1 MKKEQGNLE
10 KTMTKVI
17 EVQKNNISFNDGQQ
31 SALIRV
37 TGLTKVFSGTV
48 AVKDVDIEVQSGQ
61 IVAVVG
67 ENGAGKTT
75 LKNLLCGILEPD
87 QGKIEFE
94 GKEISHFNAIEYGI
108 AAVHQEFSLFGS
120 LSVAENICIVD
131 LPRRSG
137 VLDWKE
143 IYKIAR
149 KYLEIIGAN
158 LDLDIPVEKLST
170 GEQQLVEIAKALR
183 QATKLL
189 ILDEPTASLTEPE
202 RDRLFNVI
210 RRLRQHGLGIIFI
223 SHFIDEVYVI
233 ADRAVVLRDGRYV
246 GGGSVENLPR
256 NKLEELI
263 VGRPFEERKIDI
275 GTKAEEVV
283 LKVEGL
289 TLSPYF
295 YNISFELKRG
305 EILGLSGLMGAG
317 RTELVEAIYG
327 LRPSKGKVWFY
338 GDLVKNC
345 RPSEIKNLGVAFVP
359 EDRRSDGLFSI
370 RSLKENLT
378 AAAISKLVRRII
390 PGFGFQGERQNA
402 LEIAKKFR
410 VIHSGI
416 DKAINCLSGGNQQKA
431 LLGRW
436 LAIKPYI
443 CILDEPTRGVDIGAK
458 EDIHALI
465 GQFARTG
472 TAILLVSSDL
482 PELILLS
489 HRIIVLRKGRMVNEF
504 KRGNFNPRVIIKH
517 AASAIE
523 EVESNAV

>member
-1 MKKEQGNLE
+1 AM
-10 KTMTKVI
+10 
-17 EVQKNNISFNDGQQ
+17 
-31 SALIRV
+31 
-37 TGLTKVFSGTV
+37 
-48 AVKDVDIEVQSGQ
+48 
-61 IVAVVG
+61 
-67 ENGAGKTT
+67 
-75 LKNLLCGILEPD
+75 
-87 QGKIEFE
+87 
-94 GKEISHFNAIEYGI
+94 EYGI

-120 LSVAENICIVD
+120 LSIAENICIVD
-131 LPRRSG
+131 LPRSSG
-137 VLDWKE
+137 VLDWQK
-143 IYKIAR
+143 IHKIAR

-189 ILDEPTASLTEPE
+189 ILDEPTTSLTKPE

-223 SHFIDEVYVI
+223 SHFIDEVYEI
-233 ADRAVVLRDGRYV
+233 ADRAVVLRDGRHV

-263 VGRPFEERKIDI
+263 VGRPFEERRIDI
-275 GTKAEEVV
+275 GTKVEEVV

-345 RPSEIKNLGVAFVP
+345 RTSEIRNLGVAFVP
-359 EDRRSDGLFSI
+359 EDRTRDGLFSI

-378 AAAISKLVRRII
+378 AA
-390 PGFGFQGERQNA
+390 
-402 LEIAKKFR
+402 
-410 VIHSGI
+410 
-416 DKAINCLSGGNQQKA
+416 
-431 LLGRW
+431 
-436 LAIKPYI
+436 
-443 CILDEPTRGVDIGAK
+443 
-458 EDIHALI
+458 
-465 GQFARTG
+465 
-472 TAILLVSSDL
+472 
-482 PELILLS
+482 
-489 HRIIVLRKGRMVNEF
+489 
-504 KRGNFNPRVIIKH
+504 
-517 AASAIE
+517 
-523 EVESNAV
+523 

>member
-10 KTMTKVI
+10 KAMIKVI
-17 EVQKNNISFNDGQQ
+17 EVQKNNISFVNGQQ
-31 SALIRV
+31 SALIKV
-37 TGLTKVFSGTV
+37 TGLTKVFSGTI

-131 LPRRSG
+131 LPHRSG

-143 IYKIAR
+143 IHKIAR

-233 ADRAVVLRDGRYV
+233 ADRAVVLRDGRHV

-263 VGRPFEERKIDI
+263 VG
-275 GTKAEEVV
+275 
-283 LKVEGL
+283 
-289 TLSPYF
+289 
-295 YNISFELKRG
+295 
-305 EILGLSGLMGAG
+305 
-317 RTELVEAIYG
+317 
-327 LRPSKGKVWFY
+327 
-338 GDLVKNC
+338 
-345 RPSEIKNLGVAFVP
+345 
-359 EDRRSDGLFSI
+359 
-370 RSLKENLT
+370 
-378 AAAISKLVRRII
+378 
-390 PGFGFQGERQNA
+390 
-402 LEIAKKFR
+402 
-410 VIHSGI
+410 
-416 DKAINCLSGGNQQKA
+416 
-431 LLGRW
+431 
-436 LAIKPYI
+436 
-443 CILDEPTRGVDIGAK
+443 
-458 EDIHALI
+458 
-465 GQFARTG
+465 
-472 TAILLVSSDL
+472 
-482 PELILLS
+482 
-489 HRIIVLRKGRMVNEF
+489 
-504 KRGNFNPRVIIKH
+504 
-517 AASAIE
+517 
-523 EVESNAV
+523 

>member
-1 MKKEQGNLE
+1 MNNV
-10 KTMTKVI
+10 T
-17 EVQKNNISFNDGQQ
+17 EVQKNNISLNDNQQ
-31 SALIRV
+31 PALIKV

-61 IVAVVG
+61 VVAVVG

-75 LKNLLCGILEPD
+75 LKNLLCGIFKPD
-87 QGKIEFE
+87 QGKIEFN
-94 GKEISHFNAIEYGI
+94 GKEISHFNAAEYGI
-108 AAVHQEFSLFGS
+108 AAVHQEFSLFES
-120 LSVAENICIVD
+120 LSVAENICIVN
-131 LPRRSG
+131 LPQRNRI
-137 VLDWKE
+137 LDWQ
-143 IYKIAR
+143 KIHNIAQ
-149 KYLEIIGAN
+149 KYLDMIGAD
-158 LDLDIPVEKLST
+158 LDLDIPIEKLST

-189 ILDEPTASLTEPE
+189 ILDEPTTSLTEPE
-202 RDRLFNVI
+202 RNKLFNVI

-223 SHFIDEVYVI
+223 SHFIDEVYEI
-233 ADRAVVLRDGRYV
+233 ADRAVVLRDGHHV
-246 GGGSVENLPR
+246 GGGLVKNLPR

-263 VGRPFEERKIDI
+263 VGRPFEERRIDI
-275 GTKAEEVV
+275 GTIDRKVV

-295 YNISFELKRG
+295 CNISFELKRG

-338 GDLVKNC
+338 KDLVKN
-345 RPSEIKNLGVAFVP
+345 RTPSAIRNLGVAFVP
-359 EDRRSDGLFSI
+359 EDRRRNGLFYI

-378 AAAISKLVRRII
+378 AAAVNKLVRRII
-390 PGFGFQGERQNA
+390 PGFGFRGERQKA
-402 LEIAKKFR
+402 IEIAKNFR

-416 DKAINCLSGGNQQKA
+416 DKAISYLSGGNQQKA

-436 LAIKPYI
+436 LTIKPYI
-443 CILDEPTRGVDIGAK
+443 CILDEPTRGVDIGTK

-465 GQFARTG
+465 GQLARSG

-489 HRIIVLRKGRMVNEF
+489 HRIIILRKGRAVKEF
-504 KRGNFNPRVIIKH
+504 ERGNFNPRVIIKH

-523 EVESNAV
+523 EVKSNAV